1 MWAVETVAP
10 PRLRWMEG
18 NVRECE
24 GTREG
29 MLARLGERDFEVQRH
44 IPPGSPHSPFTHSP
58 FTTFT
63 TFATFW
69 HDVDTGIDYQFIHK
83 KIRSWETKSG
93 HWPS

>member
-1 MWAVETVAP
+1 VPRNVVNVVNVGRMWAVETVAP

-58 FTTFT
+58 FTTIT
-63 TFATFW
+63 SAL
-69 HDVDTGIDYQFIHK
+69 
-83 KIRSWETKSG
+83 
-93 HWPS
+93 P